1 MRVAF
6 FKAPSVSLRLAVRRC
21 QTVLLRMVLEWSF
34 ETVTRVEEPAQ
45 SYAPPATPASAFT
58 LLTPRVCAAPDG
70 FLLILFSSVA
80 AERRALIVTTKQ
92 AYTYV
97 SYAFLSMLEKQ
108 TAQERRR
115 VKPHL
120 QHLWGVSRIGD
131 MAELGDLQRWLYF
144 LHPHVG
150 YRNIAV
156 ATVSADNQRRFEART
171 SGFYKKQMEEQWYFQ
186 AHGASAHHILYM
198 MYDSATSQWI
208 SEYAFYELSMGK
220 DAEIQKKRRLGQIA

>member
-1 MRVAF
+1 M
-6 FKAPSVSLRLAVRRC
+6 
-21 QTVLLRMVLEWSF
+21 
-34 ETVTRVEEPAQ
+34 TRAQEPAQ
-45 SYAPPATPASAFT
+45 SYAPPASPASAFT
-58 LLTPRVCAAPDG
+58 LLTSRVCAAPDG
-70 FLLILFSSVA
+70 FLLVFFSSVA
-80 AERRALIVTTKQ
+80 AERKALILTTKQ

-156 ATVSADNQRRFEART
+156 ASVLAENQRRLVART
-171 SGFYKKQMEEQWYFQ
+171 SGFYKKEMAEQWYFQ
-186 AHGASAHHILYM
+186 AHGASAPHILYM
-198 MYDSATSQWI
+198 MYDYAASHWI
-208 SEYAFYELSMGK
+208 SEHAFYELSM
-220 DAEIQKKRRLGQIA
+220 

>member
-1 MRVAF
+1 
-6 FKAPSVSLRLAVRRC
+6 
-21 QTVLLRMVLEWSF
+21 MVLEWSF
-34 ETVTRVEEPAQ
+34 EIASSDEEPTQ
-45 SYAPPATPASAFT
+45 SYAPPSTSASAPA
-58 LLTPRVCAAPDG
+58 LLTPSICAAPDG
-70 FLLILFSSVA
+70 FLLVFFSNAA

-156 ATVSADNQRRFEART
+156 ANVSADNQRRFEAPT
-171 SGFYKKQMEEQWYFQ
+171 SGFYKKEMAEQWYFQ
-186 AHGASAHHILYM
+186 AHGASAPDILDM
-198 MYDSATSQWI
+198 MYDYAASHWI
-208 SEYAFYELSMGK
+208 SEHAFYELSM
-220 DAEIQKKRRLGQIA
+220 

>member
-1 MRVAF
+1 MNPDRMRVPLF
-6 FKAPSVSLRLAVRRC
+6 EAPSVSLRLAVRRC

-58 LLTPRVCAAPDG
+58 LQTPRVCAAPDG
-70 FLLILFSSVA
+70 FLLVFFSSVA

-108 TAQERRR
+108 RSQERRH

-120 QHLWGVSRIGD
+120 RQLCGVSRLRD
-131 MAELGDLQRWLYF
+131 VADLGDLQRWLYF

-156 ATVSADNQRRFEART
+156 ATVSADNQRRFEAHT
-171 SGFYKKQMEEQWYFQ
+171 SGFYKMEMAGQWYFQ
-186 AHGASAHHILYM
+186 AHGASAHHRLYM
-198 MYDSATSQWI
+198 MYDSATAHWI
-208 SEYAFYELSMGK
+208 PEHAFYEL
-220 DAEIQKKRRLGQIA
+220 AETGAQQD